1 MGLVGVGG
9 DRRGAGGGS
18 STSAAVMAA
27 CGGAP
32 AREDDGAAMEG
43 FSKAGRSGGA
53 RRSST
58 GARARGSRR
67 AAACRRRHGSGT
79 SAETRGTHW
88 NEESMS
94 FSESREFDFSLW
106 FSKIMTGSGISPTS
120 GSWRPW
126 EGSAG
131 PDEVWALGGAAQ
143 RRVRASRGEQQ
154 HAGGGMT
161 RERARK
167 LTERAGTRRA

>member
-1 MGLVGVGG
+1 VEAAPQ
-9 DRRGAGGGS
+9 RAAAGGG
-18 STSAAVMAA
+18 AVPLWRLS
-27 CGGAP
+27 GEWP
-32 AREDDGAAMEG
+32 AT
-43 FSKAGRSGGA
+43 GRPS
-53 RRSST
+53 
-58 GARARGSRR
+58 
-67 AAACRRRHGSGT
+67 
-79 SAETRGTHW
+79 
-88 NEESMS
+88 
-94 FSESREFDFSLW
+94 
-106 FSKIMTGSGISPTS
+106 
-120 GSWRPW
+120 